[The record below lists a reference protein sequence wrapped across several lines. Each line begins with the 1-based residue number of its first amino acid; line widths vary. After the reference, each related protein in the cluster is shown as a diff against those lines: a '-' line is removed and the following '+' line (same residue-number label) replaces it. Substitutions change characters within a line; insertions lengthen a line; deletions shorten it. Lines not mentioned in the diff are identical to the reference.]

1 MWVYQGNF
9 WFGNFKGVVSIT
21 MTKKPTIENFMQKLF
36 DQSDANKVR
45 APHRILTSN
54 SITAQS
60 ALAFTFEQ
68 IFDRFEN
75 FVALKLKT
83 STLRALIWRSF
94 VVFTTIERQWSIEIE
109 EGFVTFFS
117 FIIQVQ
123 NTK

>member
-9 WFGNFKGVVSIT
+9 WFENFKGVVSIT

-60 ALAFTFEQ
+60 ALAFTF
-68 IFDRFEN
+68 
-75 FVALKLKT
+75 
-83 STLRALIWRSF
+83 
-94 VVFTTIERQWSIEIE
+94 
-109 EGFVTFFS
+109 
-117 FIIQVQ
+117 
-123 NTK
+123 